1 MKTRDY
7 LYNPCDNTITIT
19 KAFAEKL
26 QNPNSEESKIYRAIK
41 ADNPTITVRMRTHKT
56 KSGHV
61 NANKL
66 LTYSNMV
73 AYMELLPRAE
83 EYLTAFGKLL
93 TCANITCLS
102 PYAVVRNWFV
112 DQFPKYRTDPMFYL
126 TNDVDVL
133 PTDKYL
139 TEAKEVA

>member
-1 MKTRDY
+1 MKTRNY
-7 LYNPCDNTITIT
+7 IYNPAENSITIT
-19 KAFAEKL
+19 KAFADAL
-26 QNPNSEESKIYRAIK
+26 QDPRSKEYSILRAIK

-73 AYMELLPRAE
+73 AYMDLLPRAE